1 LFFLDT
7 YILADTESRRARYFC
22 GSKFVLASDIP
33 TWGDITRGSYTPYKK
48 NSLWKP
54 NHKINKKVS
63 LWKGDI
69 TLLEV
74 DAIVNAANKTLTGG
88 GGVDGAI
95 CRAAGL
101 ELLEESG
108 TIKGGCLPGEAKI
121 VGGYRLPAKY
131 VVQTVGPQNKDAKIL
146 ENAYKNSLKLAVE
159 NNIKSIAFPCIATKC
174 YGFPNEDAANVA
186 LATTRKFLES
196 DQHEIRIIFC
206 VYTERDDKIY
216 KNLLASYFPPDK
228 DP

>member
-88 GGVDGAI
+88 GG
-95 CRAAGL
+95 
-101 ELLEESG
+101 
-108 TIKGGCLPGEAKI
+108 GG
-121 VGGYRLPAKY
+121 
-131 VVQTVGPQNKDAKIL
+131 IL
-146 ENAYKNSLKLAVE
+146 
-159 NNIKSIAFPCIATKC
+159 
-174 YGFPNEDAANVA
+174 
-186 LATTRKFLES
+186 
-196 DQHEIRIIFC
+196 
-206 VYTERDDKIY
+206 
-216 KNLLASYFPPDK
+216 
-228 DP
+228 